1 MKELLRALILPPAG
15 PLLLA
20 CVGLV
25 LMRVRSARLRT
36 AAFVLCAASIAALWL
51 LGTPAVAS
59 RLLRFTAT
67 SPTLDSSAPV
77 AAEAV
82 VILAG
87 GVLHYAPEYN
97 DDAPTD
103 ITLRRLAYGARV
115 ARKSGLPVLVT
126 GTADEARVMSQFLTA
141 DFGIPPRWVENG
153 SLNTRDNAERSAAML
168 RDAGV
173 RRVVLVTSAS
183 HMPRAA
189 AEFRAQGLDVI
200 TAPATNFS
208 LPSGALTQWIPQVG
222 GLRDSRDAFYELL
235 GDAVRRLR

>member
-1 MKELLRALILPPAG
+1 MKEVLRALILPPG
-15 PLLLA
+15 GLLLLA

-25 LMRVRSARLRT
+25 VMRARSARLRKG
-36 AAFVLCAASIAALWL
+36 AFVLCAASLLALWL
-51 LGTPAVAS
+51 LGSPAVAS

-67 SPTLDSSAPV
+67 SPTLDPKAPV
-77 AAEAV
+77 TAEAV

-115 ARKSGLPVLVT
+115 ARRTGLPVLVT
-126 GTADEARVMSQFLTA
+126 GKPDEARVMSQFLEA
-141 DFGIPPRWVENG
+141 DFGIPPRWVE
-153 SLNTRDNAERSAAML
+153 SESQNTRDNAERSAVML
-168 RDAGV
+168 RDHGIHS
-173 RRVVLVTSAS
+173 VVLVTSAS

-189 AEFRAQGLDVI
+189 AEFRAQGLDVV
-200 TAPATNFS
+200 TAPATSSS
-208 LPSGALTQWIPQVG
+208 LPSSPVAQWIPQVG
-222 GLRDSRDAFYELL
+222 GFRDSRDAFYELL